1 MTGDLT
7 PYLSGNLGLLAGP
20 VCASSRAQEFFTWR
34 LQSLRSLLSGL
45 QGDHEPHQSRTNVVC
60 VGLYPQISS
69 EGQRILCYQS
79 IKNVF
84 LFSFTAEQVRGSD
97 TMVFSKHLEIITP
110 MFVLQHFFSHI
121 QYSVTEF
128 LLHFSLVFLDLLQIE
143 CNSTSVSYYAQ

>member
-7 PYLSGNLGLLAGP
+7 PYLSGNVGLLAGP
-20 VCASSRAQEFFTWR
+20 VCAYSKEFFTWS
-34 LQSLRSLLSGL
+34 LQSLSSSLSGL
-45 QGDHEPHQSRTNVVC
+45 QEDHEPPQSITHVVC
-60 VGLYPQISS
+60 VGLYPQILS

-84 LFSFTAEQVRGSD
+84 LFSFTAEQVCGSD
-97 TMVFSKHLEIITP
+97 TMVFSKHVEIITL
-110 MFVLQHFFSHI
+110 MFVFQDFFSHI

-143 CNSTSVSYYAQ
+143 CNPTSVSYYPP